1 MTVHVADAVLEIEDL
16 SVIRGSSVVVR
27 DFSLTMRPGEV
38 VGLLGANGAGKTTIV
53 DAISGLA
60 KKGSG
65 SIRVNTHDITKL
77 SAHKIA
83 SLGVLQVSQD
93 RELFGSLTV
102 EENLVLGQQVLSKRR
117 PGEDGRLEK
126 VFTLFSRLRDRRAQR
141 ANSLRGGEQQ
151 MLAIGRALIGNPV
164 LLVLDEPTSG
174 LAPVLV
180 KEVGHFLATMRSA
193 GMSILLVEQNVQVA
207 IDLCDRFVVIRG
219 GEKVFEGTKDELGP
233 DPMKALGD
241 LYV

>member
-1 MTVHVADAVLEIEDL
+1 MTVQTTEAVLEIEGL
-16 SVIRGSSVVVR
+16 SVIRGSSTVVR
-27 DFSLTMRPGEV
+27 DFSLSMRPGEV

-65 SIRVNTHDITKL
+65 TIRVNAQDITKL
-77 SAHKIA
+77 PAHKIA
-83 SLGVLQVSQD
+83 GLGVLQVSQD

-102 EENLVLGQQVLSKRR
+102 EENLVLGQQVLSKNR

-141 ANSLRGGEQQ
+141 ANSLSGGEQQ

-180 KEVGHFLATMRSA
+180 KEVGHFLAEMRAA

-219 GEKVFEGTKDELGP
+219 GEKVFEGTRDDLGA
-233 DPMKALGD
+233 DPMKALGE

>member
-1 MTVHVADAVLEIEDL
+1 MTVHVLDAVLEIENL
-16 SVIRGSSVVVR
+16 SVIRGSSTVVR
-27 DFSLTMRPGEV
+27 DFSLAMRPGEV

-60 KKGSG
+60 KKGAG
-65 SIRVNTHDITKL
+65 SVRVNSRDITKL

-83 SLGVLQVSQD
+83 SMGVLQVSQD

-126 VFTLFSRLRDRRAQR
+126 VFTLFSRLRDRRDQR
-141 ANSLRGGEQQ
+141 AHSLSGGEQQ

-180 KEVGHFLATMRSA
+180 KEVGHFLATMRSQ

-233 DPMKALGD
+233 DPMKVLGE

>member
-1 MTVHVADAVLEIEDL
+1 MTVNVVDAVLEIENL
-16 SVIRGSSVVVR
+16 SVVRGSSTVVR
-27 DFSLTMRPGEV
+27 DFSLSMRPGEV

-65 SIRVNTHDITKL
+65 SVRVNSQDITKL

-83 SLGVLQVSQD
+83 SRGVLQVSQD

-126 VFTLFSRLRDRRAQR
+126 VFSLFSRLRDRRAQR
-141 ANSLRGGEQQ
+141 ANSLSGGEQQ

-180 KEVGHFLATMRSA
+180 KEVGHFLAAMRTQ

>member
-65 SIRVNTHDITKL
+65 SIRVNSHDITKL

-102 EENLVLGQQVLSKRR
+102 EVLAKRR

-126 VFTLFSRLRDRRAQR
+126 VFALFSRLRDRRAQR
-141 ANSLRGGEQQ
+141 ANSLSGGEQQ

>member
-1 MTVHVADAVLEIEDL
+1 MTVHVADAVLEIENL
-16 SVIRGSSVVVR
+16 SVIRGSSTVVR

-60 KKGSG
+60 KKGAG
-65 SIRVNTHDITKL
+65 SVRVNSQDITKL

-83 SLGVLQVSQD
+83 SMGVLQVSQD

-117 PGEDGRLEK
+117 PGEDGRLER

-141 ANSLRGGEQQ
+141 AHSLSGGEQQ

-180 KEVGHFLATMRSA
+180 KEVGHFLATMRSQ

>member
-1 MTVHVADAVLEIEDL
+1 MSAHVAVSVLEIDDL
-16 SVIRGSSVVVR
+16 SVIRGASTVVR

-65 SIRVNTHDITKL
+65 SVRVNAQDITKL
-77 SAHKIA
+77 PAHKIA

-102 EENLVLGQQVLSKRR
+102 EENLLLGQEVLSARR
-117 PGEDGRLEK
+117 PGADNRLEK
-126 VFTLFSRLRDRRAQR
+126 VFGLFSRLRDRRAQR
-141 ANSLRGGEQQ
+141 ANSLSGGEQQ

-164 LLVLDEPTSG
+164 LLILDEPTSG

-180 KEVGHFLATMRSA
+180 KEVGHFLTTMRA
-193 GMSILLVEQNVQVA
+193 QGMSILLVEQNVQVA

-219 GEKVFEGTKDELGP
+219 GETVFEGTKEELGP